1 VTAVDIASEPQET
14 SVGRVT
20 HYFGHIQ
27 VAAIDLTESLHVGD
41 KIHIRGHSTDF
52 VHTVDSMQVEHKDVT
67 EAGPGASVGVKVPQK
82 VHEGD
87 EVLVIS

>member
-1 VTAVDIASEPQET
+1 METVSEPRET
-14 SVGRVT
+14 PVGRIT

-41 KIHIRGHSTDF
+41 KVHIKGHSTDF
-52 VHTVDSMQVEHKDVT
+52 VQTIDSMQVEHKDVA

-87 EVLVIS
+87 EVFIVS